1 MSGDAVVLLDDASGS
16 VARLVRAA
24 AAWFSADR
32 RRAALVG
39 GLAVTL
45 RLATVH
51 RATNDVD
58 AVVDELDDG
67 LVSAVTADHAVPIE
81 IDGVKVDAMPTSPLP
96 ADAADLPDD
105 DLDRLF
111 VLGHRWALESATSL
125 EVVVRSGDDLHADL
139 MVATVPALL
148 ACKLHAIADR
158 RDARAAKRESDARDI
173 YRLTQV
179 LARDRGLAS
188 EFTAAP
194 FDLIALVSAGVQR
207 WLMDDVTRTARLLA
221 MGASVGESPVG
232 PDELETVGRLFTS
245 NVSQL

>member
-1 MSGDAVVLLDDASGS
+1 MSGDTVVLLDDASGS

-24 AAWFSADR
+24 AAWFDADR

-58 AVVDELDDG
+58 AVVDEPADE
-67 LVSAVTADHAVPIE
+67 LVSAVTTDHATPIE
-81 IDGVKVDAMPTSPLP
+81 IDGVKVDAMATSPLP
-96 ADAADLPDD
+96 VDPAELPDD

-111 VLGHRWALESATSL
+111 VLGHRWALESATPRG
-125 EVVVRSGDDLHADL
+125 VIVRNGEDVRADL
-139 MVATVPALL
+139 TVATVPALL

-173 YRLTQV
+173 YRLTQ
-179 LARDRGLAS
+179 LIARDGTFVSELATS
-188 EFTAAP
+188 P
-194 FDLIALVSAGVQR
+194 FDLVALVQEGVQK
-207 WLMDDVTRTARLLA
+207 WLIDDVTRTARLLA
-221 MGASVGESPVG
+221 MGAGVGESTPG
-232 PDELETVGRLFTS
+232 PAELAAVGRLFTS
-245 NVSQL
+245 TVSQP